1 MNEQG
6 KNEDGIRTSKG
17 RQKLVVRKGPKLRDD
32 AFNGKRD
39 IAILRDYLMNKAS
52 RTHKYMEV

>member
-17 RQKLVVRKGPKLRDD
+17 RQKLVVRKGPKLGDD

-39 IAILRDYLMNKAS
+39 IAILRDYLMNKLAS
-52 RTHKYMEV
+52 RTHK